1 MQTEAQN
8 SESLTR
14 LVLDALDDLKATDV
28 RVLDVRQL
36 TDVTDYMVVATGRS
50 ARQVSALAEHVQMVA
65 KQRGVTPI
73 GVEGL
78 REGDWALVDLCD
90 VVVHVMQP
98 ETRDTYQLEK
108 LWAPPDANA
117 VQVEGAPQA

>member
-8 SESLTR
+8 SEDLTR
-14 LVLDALDDLKATDV
+14 LVLDALDDLKAIDV

-50 ARQVSALAEHVQMVA
+50 ARQVSALAEHVLMVA
-65 KQRGVTPI
+65 KQGGVTPL

-78 REGDWALVDLCD
+78 REGDWVLADLCD
-90 VVVHVMQP
+90 VVVHVMQS
-98 ETRDTYQLEK
+98 EARDSYQLEK

-117 VQVEGAPQA
+117 VQVEGAP